1 MKIVEPWFNNLWA
14 WPWLK
19 RALNVRIMG
28 KKKTGSSPL
37 VYSTDPTFRVEEER
51 SPEETLPPNQQWLK
65 ISLETKH
72 RAGKIVTLVTGFV
85 GAEDDLATL
94 GKQLK
99 NHCGTGGSAKDG
111 EIILQGDHR
120 DKARAWLVKNAF
132 GLR

>member
-1 MKIVEPWFNNLWA
+1 
-14 WPWLK
+14 
-19 RALNVRIMG
+19 MG
-28 KKKTGSSPL
+28 KKQIGSSPL
-37 VYSTDPTFRVEEER
+37 VYSTDPAFRAEEE
-51 SPEETLPPNQQWLK
+51 SSTEETLKPDQQRLN

-85 GAEDDLATL
+85 GAEEDLAAL

-120 DKARAWLVKNAF
+120 DKARAWLTKNAF